1 MRSGCVVVEVPEV
14 SWIAWDRGRPRG
26 AGCYQVDFEGV
37 AGDPLSFTLEVP
49 DSLAA
54 VVWAAHAE
62 PSGGGGSVSAVV
74 TAGTPSGGY
83 TPLSVSFPAFR
94 CGRFRWDAQMSP
106 TGDLGVSPVTA
117 VGGVVVA
124 VREVTR

>member
-1 MRSGCVVVEVPEV
+1 MRSGCVDVEVPEV
-14 SWIAWDRGRPRG
+14 SWIARDRGRPRG
-26 AGCYQVDFEGV
+26 AGCHQVDFEGV
-37 AGDPLSFTLEVP
+37 AGDPLAFTLEVP
-49 DSLAA
+49 DSLASM
-54 VVWAAHAE
+54 VWAAQAE
-62 PSGGGGSVSAVV
+62 PSDGGVLVAAVV

-83 TPLSVSFPAFR
+83 TPLSVSFPGFG